1 MEDARLAGDLNRGR
15 LLFRLVTFGIPL
27 VLGMF
32 FHSLFNLVDL
42 IIVGKL
48 GTTAPP
54 GSPTTSYDWALAAVN
69 QATLIGFVPQLISTG
84 VNNASI
90 AVISR
95 NFGMRNYRRANA
107 NTMQSF
113 ILLAFLAVVLGVPG
127 YLYSDQLN
135 RLVGS
140 SGLALTPASDY
151 LRVSSA
157 GLFTMFA
164 LMQVTAVLRAGGDAR
179 WPMILLIGA
188 NLLNVF
194 LDVALV
200 HGYWGFPRLEV
211 AGAAWGT
218 VIARA
223 IFAVFGLYL
232 ITRRASPVRLIW
244 QRIKVRPRMMWNL
257 TRLGIPSSLQF
268 VVRVIGY
275 GAILNLLTR
284 FGDSTAMH
292 AALAVGFRLDL
303 LAIFTGAGWGAAS
316 AAMVG
321 QALGAGQRSRAARA
335 GWWAAAINALMM
347 AGIAVL
353 YFRYASELITFFS
366 EDPNQAWEDPDRVAG
381 WGQMH
386 LLGVEYIRIT
396 VIAYVFAAAAITLAQ
411 ALNGAGSTK
420 TPLVLDSIVLAIQ
433 LPIAAY
439 ICLTHAE
446 NGYTRATLWWSLVL
460 TAVIGAALYIVV
472 WRRGHWKDKKIQ

>member
-15 LLFRLVTFGIPL
+15 LLFRLVSFGIPL

-48 GTTAPP
+48 GH
-54 GSPTTSYDWALAAVN
+54 DWALAAVN

-113 ILLAFLAVVLGVPG
+113 ILLGFLAVVLGVPG
-127 YLYSDQLN
+127 YYYADDLN

-140 SGLALTPASDY
+140 SGFALTPASDY

-164 LMQVTAVLRAGGDAR
+164 LMQVTAVLRAGGNAH
-179 WPMILLIGA
+179 WPMVLLIGA
-188 NLLNVF
+188 NVLNVF

-200 HGYWGFPRLEV
+200 HGLWGFPRLEV

-257 TRLGIPSSLQF
+257 ARLGIPSSMQF

-275 GAILNLLTR
+275 GAILNLVTR
-284 FGDSTAMH
+284 FGDGTAMH

-335 GWWAAAINALMM
+335 GWWAAAINAMMM
-347 AGIAVL
+347 AGIGVL
-353 YFRYASELITFFS
+353 YFRYSSQLITFFS
-366 EDPNQAWEDPDRVAG
+366 EDPTRTVG

-396 VIAYVFAAAAITLAQ
+396 VTAYIFAAVAITLAQ

-420 TPLVLDSIVLAIQ
+420 TPLLLDSLVLAIQ

-439 ICLTHAE
+439 VCLTHTE
-446 NGYTRATLWWSLVL
+446 NGYTRSTLWWSLVL
-460 TAVIGAALYIVV
+460 TAVIGAALYVVV

>member
-48 GTTAPP
+48 GH
-54 GSPTTSYDWALAAVN
+54 DWALAAVN

-127 YLYSDQLN
+127 YLYADQLN

-140 SGLALTPASDY
+140 SGAALTPASDY

-188 NLLNVF
+188 NTLNVF

-200 HGYWGFPRLEV
+200 HGLWGFPRLEV

-275 GAILNLLTR
+275 GAILNLVTR
-284 FGDSTAMH
+284 FGDGTAMH

-321 QALGAGQRSRAARA
+321 QALGGGLRSRAARA

-347 AGIAVL
+347 AGIALL

-366 EDPNQAWEDPDRVAG
+366 EDPAENAG
-381 WGQMH
+381 FAFMH

-396 VIAYVFAAAAITLAQ
+396 VTAYVFAAVAITLAQ

-420 TPLVLDSIVLAIQ
+420 TPLLLDSLVLAIQ
-433 LPIAAY
+433 LPIAAHV
-439 ICLTHAE
+439 CLSHAE
-446 NGYTRATLWWSLVL
+446 HGYTRSTLWWSLVL

>member
-1 MEDARLAGDLNRGR
+1 
-15 LLFRLVTFGIPL
+15 
-27 VLGMF
+27 
-32 FHSLFNLVDL
+32 
-42 IIVGKL
+42 
-48 GTTAPP
+48 
-54 GSPTTSYDWALAAVN
+54 
-69 QATLIGFVPQLISTG
+69 
-84 VNNASI
+84 
-90 AVISR
+90 
-95 NFGMRNYRRANA
+95 
-107 NTMQSF
+107 MQSF
-113 ILLAFLAVVLGVPG
+113 ILLAFLAVVLGVPSF
-127 YLYSDQLN
+127 LFADQLN

-140 SGLALTPASDY
+140 AGGALMPANEY

-188 NLLNVF
+188 NTLNVF
-194 LDVALV
+194 LDVVLV
-200 HGYWGFPRLEV
+200 HGLWGFPRLEV

-223 IFAVFGLYL
+223 IFAAFGLYL

-244 QRIKVRPRMMWNL
+244 RRIKVRPRMMWNL

-275 GAILNLLTR
+275 GAILNLVTR
-284 FGDSTAMH
+284 FGDGTAMH

-321 QALGAGQRSRAARA
+321 QALGAGERSRAARA
-335 GWWAAAINALMM
+335 GWWASAINALMM
-347 AGIAVL
+347 AGIGVFF
-353 YFRYASELITFFS
+353 YRYAPQLITFFS
-366 EDPNQAWEDPDRVAG
+366 EDPGDNSGFAF
-381 WGQMH
+381 MH
-386 LLGVEYIRIT
+386 LYGVEYIRIM
-396 VIAYVFAAAAITLAQ
+396 VSAYVFAAVAITLAQ

-420 TPLVLDSIVLAIQ
+420 TPLLLDSIVLAIQ

-439 ICLTHAE
+439 VCLTHAE
-446 NGYTRATLWWSLVL
+446 NGYTRATLWWCLVL
-460 TAVIGAALYIVV
+460 TAVIGAGLYIVI
-472 WRRGHWKDKKIQ
+472 WRWGHWKDKKIQ

>member
-48 GTTAPP
+48 GH
-54 GSPTTSYDWALAAVN
+54 DWALAAVN

-113 ILLAFLAVVLGVPG
+113 LLLAFLAVVLGVPG
-127 YLYSDQLN
+127 YVYADQLN

-140 SGLALTPASDY
+140 SGAALTPASDY

-188 NLLNVF
+188 NTLNVF

-200 HGYWGFPRLEV
+200 HGLWGFPRLEV

-223 IFAVFGLYL
+223 IFATFGLYL

-244 QRIKVRPRMMWNL
+244 RRIKVRPRMMWNL

-275 GAILNLLTR
+275 GAILNLVTR
-284 FGDSTAMH
+284 FGDGIAMH

-321 QALGAGQRSRAARA
+321 QALGAGQRRRAVRA
-335 GWWAAAINALMM
+335 GWWASAINGLMM
-347 AGIAVL
+347 AGIAL
-353 YFRYASELITFFS
+353 FYYRYASELITFFS
-366 EDPNQAWEDPDRVAG
+366 EDPNEVAG
-381 WGQMH
+381 WGPMH
-386 LLGVEYIRIT
+386 LLGVEYIQIT
-396 VIAYVFAAAAITLAQ
+396 VNAYVFAAIAITLAQ
-411 ALNGAGSTK
+411 ALNGAGSTR

-433 LPIAAY
+433 LPIAAFV
-439 ICLTHAE
+439 CLTHAE
-446 NGYTRATLWWSLVL
+446 HGYTRATLWWCLVL
-460 TAVIGAALYIVV
+460 TAVIGAALYIVL